1 MAVFRLCAV
10 IWPGVFGTSPRH
22 SELSREAVLYQTPGS
37 WGPSRRERRVRTCPS
52 TAGGLIKQH
61 MLAPGMRPSAAG
73 HFEFILK
80 ESMIIFKQ
88 LPALCVILILIAL
101 LLDYLV

>member
-1 MAVFRLCAV
+1 MSSAGKLFSTRHQVLGDPCAV
-10 IWPGVFGTSPRH
+10 NDVFARARQRQEDLLNSTS
-22 SELSREAVLYQTPGS
+22 
-37 WGPSRRERRVRTCPS
+37 
-52 TAGGLIKQH
+52 
-61 MLAPGMRPSAAG
+61 APGMRPSAAG